1 MIYRSEVTNLD
12 RLFENGTF
20 SIDKW
25 KYYIENVFSGLSEVV
40 IEDAS
45 GYNFEKD
52 IVPIINNV
60 YDNKER
66 INKLEIIFHDV
77 LKDVDEIIKKK
88 TGRNLECEIILYLGL
103 GNGAGWVIE
112 HCGKTLIL
120 LGIEKILK
128 LNLDKYD
135 EMKKLIF
142 HELGHVYQSQYGTL
156 NKQFDSKSLQ
166 MLWQLYM
173 EGIAVYFEQSIMEGN
188 TSNTQYLN
196 FWKESLEKSLP
207 QLKKDFRND
216 LDVLNDR
223 FTQRYFGDWVFYNGY
238 CDAGYFLGEKFVNYL
253 CLKKEF
259 NDILDLSIEEI
270 KNEYNDFCNLKS

>member
-20 SIDKW
+20 SIEKW
-25 KYYIENVFSGLSEVV
+25 KHYIENVFSGLSKVV
-40 IEDAS
+40 IEDSS

-52 IVPIINNV
+52 ILPIINNV

-66 INKLEIIFHDV
+66 INKLEIIFHNV
-77 LKDVDEIIKKK
+77 LEDVDKVIKKK
-88 TGRNLECEIILYLGL
+88 TGRDLECEIILYLGL
-103 GNGAGWVIE
+103 CNGAGWVVE
-112 HCGKTLIL
+112 HGGKTIIL
-120 LGIEKILK
+120 LGIEKILE
-128 LNLDKYD
+128 LNLDKHD
-135 EMKKLIF
+135 EMMKLIF
-142 HELGHVYQSQYGTL
+142 HELGHVYQSQYGNL

-166 MLWQLYM
+166 LLWQLYT
-173 EGIAVYFEQSIMEGN
+173 EGIAAYFEQSIMEGN
-188 TSNTQYLN
+188 TSNTQYSN
-196 FWKESLEKSLP
+196 FWKEGLEKMLP
-207 QLKKDFRND
+207 QLKKDFRKD

-238 CDAGYFLGEKFVNYL
+238 CDAGYFLGEKFINYL

-270 KNEYNDFCNLKS
+270 KSEFNNFCSL

>member
-1 MIYRSEVTNLD
+1 MIYRSEVTDLD

-20 SIDKW
+20 SIDRW
-25 KYYIENVFSGLSEVV
+25 KHYIENVFSGLSEVV
-40 IEDAS
+40 IEDSS
-45 GYNFEKD
+45 GYIFEKD
-52 IVPIINNV
+52 ILPIINNV
-60 YDNKER
+60 YDNKQR
-66 INKLEIIFHDV
+66 IKKLEIIFHDL

-103 GNGAGWVIE
+103 CNGAGWVIE

-120 LGIEKILK
+120 LGIEKILE

-135 EMKKLIF
+135 EMQKLIF

-166 MLWQLYM
+166 LLWQLYT

-188 TSNTQYLN
+188 TSNTQNSN
-196 FWKESLEKSLP
+196 FWKEGLEKILP
-207 QLKKDFRND
+207 QLKEDFRKD

-270 KNEYNDFCNLKS
+270 RSEFNIFCNL